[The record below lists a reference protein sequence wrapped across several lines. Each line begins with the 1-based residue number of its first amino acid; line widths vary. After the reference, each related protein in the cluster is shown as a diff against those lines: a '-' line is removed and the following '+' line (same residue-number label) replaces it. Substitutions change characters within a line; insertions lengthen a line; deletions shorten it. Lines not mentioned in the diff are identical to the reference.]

1 MSKNYK
7 SLRSVFDQLEEYL
20 KNRYDIR
27 FNNIS
32 LLYESSIHGEYNY
45 NELNLERLYVEIERN
60 DIRISF
66 DKLLIYLKATSNHY
80 NPIKNYFH
88 NLLPKWDGYDY
99 IGELVSKI
107 VVNEHQEFFN
117 LQFRKFL
124 VRTILCACEK
134 KIVNKNAIIF
144 YSPKQNIGKSTF
156 IRYLC
161 PPILEEYIAENI
173 SNDKDSIIK
182 IAKCLIINLYEM
194 QNFMTKDIE
203 FTKSLISKDS
213 INERLPYGRKSERIE
228 RIASFLGSTNQ
239 IGILKDNSNVRW
251 LVFEIDFI
259 DFSYSNI
266 DINMVWSQAY
276 NLAYKEKSFNPF
288 MTNDELNYNDEKN
301 NKFRAYSR
309 EEEEIISFV
318 DHSDNENDFM
328 TVTELSFELRKVFV
342 NKHPV
347 LLGNLLNNIGYNQL
361 RIGEERTKKY
371 KIKLSDYYYDFLKF

>member
-1 MSKNYK
+1 M
-7 SLRSVFDQLEEYL
+7 
-20 KNRYDIR
+20 
-27 FNNIS
+27 
-32 LLYESSIHGEYNY
+32 
-45 NELNLERLYVEIERN
+45 
-60 DIRISF
+60 
-66 DKLLIYLKATSNHY
+66 
-80 NPIKNYFH
+80 
-88 NLLPKWDGYDY
+88 
-99 IGELVSKI
+99 
-107 VVNEHQEFFN
+107 
-117 LQFRKFL
+117 
-124 VRTILCACEK
+124 
-134 KIVNKNAIIF
+134 
-144 YSPKQNIGKSTF
+144 
-156 IRYLC
+156 
-161 PPILEEYIAENI
+161 AENI

-182 IAKCLIINLYEM
+182 IAKCLIINLDEM

-276 NLAYKEKSFNPF
+276 HLAYKEKSFNPF

-347 LLGNLLNNIGYNQL
+347 VLGKLLNNIGYNQL

>member
-1 MSKNYK
+1 M
-7 SLRSVFDQLEEYL
+7 
-20 KNRYDIR
+20 
-27 FNNIS
+27 
-32 LLYESSIHGEYNY
+32 
-45 NELNLERLYVEIERN
+45 NLERLYVEIERN

-182 IAKCLIINLYEM
+182 IAKCLIINLDEM

-251 LVFEIDFI
+251 LVFEVDHF
-259 DFSYSNI
+259 DFSYSTI
-266 DINMVWSQAY
+266 DINKVWSHAY
-276 NLAYKEKSFNPF
+276 HLAYHDKSFNPF
-288 MTNDELNYNDEKN
+288 LTADELNYNDAKN
-301 NKFRAYSR
+301 SKFRAFTR
-309 EEEEIISFV
+309 EEEEIIAFV
-318 DHSDNENDFM
+318 EHSEDEKDFL
-328 TVTELSFELRKVFV
+328 TVTELCFQLKKVFI
-342 NKHPV
+342 NKNPIV
-347 LLGNLLNNIGYNQL
+347 LGRLLNNIGYKTI
-361 RIGEERTKKY
+361 RIGDERTKKY
-371 KIKLSDYYYDFLKF
+371 KIKLSNYYHEFFRM